1 METKN
6 FIYGLSWRNDGYGD
20 VLPQSATLAV
30 SNDKEKL
37 MKMMHELVA
46 KDCEEV
52 KRENYEEDWE
62 YEEVARYSKHNFE
75 LKANYGE
82 MIVLAHRKITEL
94 CVIYEI
100 VMIEVI

>member
-1 METKN
+1 M
-6 FIYGLSWRNDGYGD
+6 YGLSWRNDGYGD

-37 MKMMHELVA
+37 MKMMRELVA

-62 YEEVARYSKHNFE
+62 YEEDAWSDDKNFE
-75 LKANYGE
+75 VSANYGE
-82 MIVLAHRKITEL
+82 LIELTHRLNTEL
-94 CVIYEI
+94 YVRYEI

>member
-6 FIYGLSWRNDGYGD
+6 FMYGLSWRSDGYGD

-37 MKMMHELVA
+37 IKMMHECVA
-46 KDCEEV
+46 KDCKEV
-52 KRENYEEDWE
+52 KREDYEDVWE
-62 YEEVARYSKHNFE
+62 YEDDMWSDNTNFE
-75 LKANYGE
+75 VSANYGE
-82 MIVLAHRKITEL
+82 LIVLTHRKNTEL
-94 CVIYEI
+94 FVRYEI

>member
-1 METKN
+1 METN
-6 FIYGLSWRNDGYGD
+6 FMYGLSWRNDGYGD

-37 MKMMHELVA
+37 MNMMREMVA

-52 KRENYEEDWE
+52 KRENYAEDWE
-62 YEEVARYSKHNFE
+62 YEEDAWADNINFE
-75 LKANYGE
+75 VSADYGE
-82 MIVLAHRKITEL
+82 LIELTHRLNTEL
-94 CVIYEI
+94 YVRYEI